1 MTMRPYV
8 IQAAHSEDESTLEPA
23 MISGEAGQETV
34 RDLFPQREL
43 PKETAAMPP
52 KTERL
57 AQQAALQPIQT
68 PNLSDVYEQAGVRV
82 PAHGFSILK
91 IAEMLSNGH
100 IRDLAPEAKGAA
112 VLMALEAS
120 NVKLKDVIEDAAVR
134 ERVLNEYEA
143 QQQQMFQNYKA
154 GKQQQNQEA
163 QAEIERLME
172 QLRLRIQTNEKELT
186 SEKARLDEWRAKK
199 REEERRIRT
208 ATSHFGVGQQAGT
221 EGALGSAA
229 AQRQPLQSEAPAS
242 AGKKLG
248 DASDRSSATSPAA
261 DNGGGRPGATRPSLW
276 KR

>member
-8 IQAAHSEDESTLEPA
+8 IQAAHSEDDSTLEPA
-23 MISGEAGQETV
+23 MMSGEAGQETV

-43 PKETAAMPP
+43 PKEAAAMPP
-52 KTERL
+52 KTERPV
-57 AQQAALQPIQT
+57 QQAAPQPIQT
-68 PNLSDVYEQAGVRV
+68 PNLFDVYEQAGVRV

-143 QQQQMFQNYKA
+143 QQQQIFQNYKI

-208 ATSHFGVGQQAGT
+208 AASHFGVGQQAGT

-229 AQRQPLQSEAPAS
+229 VQRQSSQSEVPAS
-242 AGKKLG
+242 AGKKLS
-248 DASDRSSATSPAA
+248 DAPAASPAA
-261 DNGGGRPGATRPSLW
+261 DNGAGRPGATRPSLW